1 MTGKPTYPVE
11 RCLLTSV
18 RPTRFVPAEEIRN
31 GQMLSACVSARLR
44 RFETVKHSASE
55 PLGSQGALEAAL
67 TSRHEGHRRLP
78 TPWLD
83 VKYTSFESDA
93 SEGGGGPLRPRAE
106 APTGATLM
114 DWPPKPD
121 ARPAKL

>member
-1 MTGKPTYPVE
+1 M
-11 RCLLTSV
+11 LLSW
-18 RPTRFVPAEEIRN
+18 
-31 GQMLSACVSARLR
+31 LR
-44 RFETVKHSASE
+44 RSETVKCFSVGT
-55 PLGSQGALEAAL
+55 GSQGALEAAL

-121 ARPAKL
+121 ATPAKL

>member
-1 MTGKPTYPVE
+1 MF
-11 RCLLTSV
+11 
-18 RPTRFVPAEEIRN
+18 RPR
-31 GQMLSACVSARLR
+31 Q
-44 RFETVKHSASE
+44 FETAKYSALSIW
-55 PLGSQGALEAAL
+55 SQGALEAAL

-114 DWPPKPD
+114 DWPPKPG
-121 ARPAKL
+121 ATPAKL